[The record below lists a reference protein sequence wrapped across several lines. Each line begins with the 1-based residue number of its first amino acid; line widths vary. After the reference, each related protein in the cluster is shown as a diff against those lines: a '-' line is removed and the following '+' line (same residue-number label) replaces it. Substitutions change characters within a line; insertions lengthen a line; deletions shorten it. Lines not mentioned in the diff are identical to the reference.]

1 MFYFKTSRFAKLIVA
16 LDARQADGVG
26 KLAIGS
32 GPTHCKA
39 HLKLGCSP
47 ARVASFHDCVV
58 ASGGPLVLLPMLA
71 DPVRLPRAVLP
82 CEVSRLPTPRAAAAA
97 LQS

>member
-1 MFYFKTSRFAKLIVA
+1 MFYLKTSRFAKLIVA

>member
-1 MFYFKTSRFAKLIVA
+1 LLSHPGGGNGGSSDGSMNANTFSPTLFTKLIVA
-16 LDARQADGVG
+16 LDARQADASG

-58 ASGGPLVLLPMLA
+58 SAGGPLVFLPMLGA
-71 DPVRLPRAVLP
+71 I
-82 CEVSRLPTPRAAAAA
+82 
-97 LQS
+97 